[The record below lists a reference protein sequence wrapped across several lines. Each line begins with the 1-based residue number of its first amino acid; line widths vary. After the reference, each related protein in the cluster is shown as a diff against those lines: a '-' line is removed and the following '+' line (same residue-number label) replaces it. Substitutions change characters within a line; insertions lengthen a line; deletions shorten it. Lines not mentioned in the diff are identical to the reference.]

1 MKAISL
7 VALSPVAGRNSLAG
21 PFASLA
27 MASAI
32 FMVILMSPNAD
43 AQVAG
48 AIERAI
54 AKRAAVQAANREIRS
69 AATKH
74 GSTAIAKRT
83 AKGDYLVKR
92 WNNNLVK
99 DWDEYWTKRWDA
111 NLCNSKSPCPLP
123 NNLGKTFKGGSYDE
137 VILFKDTAMYRSY
150 GGMSSPFGGEYKL
163 GGHGVSWW
171 KLEPSKGMAAVI
183 DNAIPARNSGN
194 VASKLSRIKVPAGE
208 RIYEGKSGPIYAGD
222 GNSGQMVAVGG
233 KTQIVIVGDASAWE
247 IK

>member
-21 PFASLA
+21 PFPSLA

-32 FMVILMSPNAD
+32 SMVILLSPNAD

-54 AKRAAVQAANREIRS
+54 AKRAAAQAANREIRS
-69 AATKH
+69 AAAKH

-99 DWDEYWTKRWDA
+99 NWDEYWIKRWDQ
-111 NLCNSKSPCPLP
+111 NFCNSKSPCPLP
-123 NNLGKTFKGGSYDE
+123 DNLGKTFHGGSYDE
-137 VILFKDTAMYRSY
+137 VILSKDTIMYRSY
-150 GGMSSPFGGEYKL
+150 GGRSNAFVGVYKL
-163 GGHGVSWW
+163 GGQRVSWW
-171 KLEPSKGMAAVI
+171 KLEPSKGTAAVI
-183 DNAIPARNSGN
+183 DNALPAATTGN
-194 VASKLSRIKVPAGE
+194 FAAKLARIRVPAGE
-208 RIYEGKSGPIYAGD
+208 KIYEGISGPIYAGQS
-222 GNSGQMVAVGG
+222 NRMVAVGG
-233 KTQIVIVGDASAWE
+233 KTQIAIVGDASAWE

>member
-7 VALSPVAGRNSLAG
+7 VALSPGAGRNSLAG
-21 PFASLA
+21 PFLRLVL
-27 MASAI
+27 ASAI
-32 FMVILMSPNAD
+32 SMGLLISPNAN
-43 AQVAG
+43 AQLAG

-54 AKRAAVQAANREIRS
+54 AKRAAVKSANRVIPRS
-69 AATKH
+69 
-74 GSTAIAKRT
+74 IAKNGSATVAIRT
-83 AKGDYLVKR
+83 AKGNYLVKR

-99 DWDEYWTKRWDA
+99 EWDVSWATRWDK
-111 NLCNSKSPCPLP
+111 NLCNSKSSCPLP
-123 NNLGKTFKGGSYDE
+123 NELGKTFKGGTYDE
-137 VILFKDTAMYRSY
+137 VILSKDTTMYRSY
-150 GGMSSPFGGEYKL
+150 DGMSTPFGGEYKL

-208 RIYEGKSGPIYAGD
+208 RIYEGKSGPIYTED
-222 GNSGQMVAVGG
+222 GNSRQIVAVGG
-233 KTQIVIVGDASAWE
+233 KTQIAIVGDASAWE

>member
-32 FMVILMSPNAD
+32 FMVIWMSPNAD

-54 AKRAAVQAANREIRS
+54 AKRAAAQAGNRGIPRAVAKSGS
-69 AATKH
+69 AAV
-74 GSTAIAKRT
+74 AKRT

-99 DWDEYWTKRWDA
+99 NWDEYWTKRWDH

-137 VILFKDTAMYRSY
+137 VILSKDTAMYRSY
-150 GGMSSPFGGEYKL
+150 DGMSSPFGGEYKL

-208 RIYEGKSGPIYAGD
+208 RIYEGKSGPIYTED
-222 GNSGQMVAVGG
+222 GNSRQMVAVGG

>member
-1 MKAISL
+1 MKAFSL
-7 VALSPVAGRNSLAG
+7 AALSPGAERNSFAG
-21 PFASLA
+21 PFPRSV

-32 FMVILMSPNAD
+32 SMVILMSPNAD

-54 AKRAAVQAANREIRS
+54 AKRAAAQAANREIRS
-69 AATKH
+69 AAAKH

-123 NNLGKTFKGGSYDE
+123 NNLGETFKGGSYDE
-137 VILFKDTAMYRSY
+137 VILSKDTIMYRSY
-150 GGMSSPFGGEYKL
+150 GGSSHAFGGEYKL

-171 KLEPSKGMAAVI
+171 KLEPSKGTAAVI
-183 DNAIPARNSGN
+183 DNSIPAATTGN
-194 VASKLSRIKVPAGE
+194 FAAKLARIKVPAGKT
-208 RIYEGKSGPIYAGD
+208 IYEGISGPIYARQ
-222 GNSGQMVAVGG
+222 SSRMVAVGG
-233 KTQIVIVGDASAWE
+233 KTQIAIVGDVSAWE